1 MLTLCSVCTRVVCV
15 FSAHVQSIEADMTL
29 NESVEWSHLSKRA
42 QALRKAITSHCSG
55 LGKQQ
60 GGGGVL
66 SKVTVLPNEGDQEAE
81 GLSASW
87 CDRSPTL

>member
-1 MLTLCSVCTRVVCV
+1 MLSVCTRVVCAL
-15 FSAHVQSIEADMTL
+15 SAHVQSIEADMTL

-60 GGGGVL
+60 GGVL

>member
-1 MLTLCSVCTRVVCV
+1 VL
-15 FSAHVQSIEADMTL
+15 SAHVQSIEADMTL

-42 QALRKAITSHCSG
+42 QALRKAITSHCSA